1 MLYNNI
7 KKALRLQR
15 GAFFVKNAV
24 MWIRATIFVRFSIEA
39 NNIQSKL
46 IYA

>member
-7 KKALRLQR
+7 KKLSVMNGEL
-15 GAFFVKNAV
+15 FLYKNAV

-39 NNIQSKL
+39 YNIQSKL